1 MRRLLQS
8 VRLQPHGSTI
18 DVTCVTD
25 ARALLERVRQGAYA
39 QASAVMAELHE
50 GSQVD
55 FYAYLGKQVQAPALA
70 AQWHAHAPDSID
82 AALLLAFAE
91 LGEGWR
97 LRGETYFHEI
107 SEARR
112 RAFPMKFQA
121 AQRRFKALAERAD
134 APPLAFYGLL
144 HCDVVCDIEREAR
157 SERFAQVM
165 ALAPYHAPSVYMLA
179 KASMEKWDG
188 SDEEMWAYLHWISDN
203 APRGRDA
210 HAAIAAHVVEWT
222 YPWMDECDAPLEIVG
237 VVRTAN
243 VPGLADLVRKALLDW
258 LDVQPAGLER
268 ALAACT
274 SSRERRHRAEF
285 ALALYL
291 VGAWDE
297 ARVVM
302 KAQGGKVPVE
312 PWCYLAYRGS
322 SMLSEMLGGTLRCA
336 GLAHDRICRDLGLDP
351 REVCA

>member
-1 MRRLLQS
+1 MRRLFQS
-8 VRLQPHGSTI
+8 VRLQPYASTI
-18 DVTCVTD
+18 DVTFVAD
-25 ARALLERVRQGAYA
+25 ARALLELVRQGAYA
-39 QASAVMAELHE
+39 QASAVMAGIHE
-50 GSQVD
+50 GNQVD

-70 AQWHAHAPDSID
+70 AQWRTQQPQSTD
-82 AALLLAFAE
+82 AALLMAFAE

-97 LRGETYFHEI
+97 VRGETYIDEI
-107 SEARR
+107 PEARR
-112 RAFPMKFQA
+112 RAFPLKFQA
-121 AQRRFKALAERAD
+121 AQRLFKEVAD
-134 APPLAFYGLL
+134 GPDASPLAFYGLL
-144 HCDVVCDIEREAR
+144 HCDVVCGIERDAR

-165 ALAPYHAPSVYMLA
+165 ALAPFHAPSVYILA
-179 KASMEKWDG
+179 KASMDKWDG
-188 SDEEMWAYLHWISDN
+188 SDEEMFAYLHWISEH

-237 VVRTAN
+237 VVRIAN

-258 LDVQPAGLER
+258 LDVPPADLER

-274 SSRERRHRAEF
+274 SSRERRLRAEF
-285 ALALYL
+285 ALALYF
-291 VGAWDE
+291 VGAWEE
-297 ARVVM
+297 ARLVM
-302 KAQGGKVPVE
+302 KAQGGQVPVE

-322 SMLSEMLGGTLRCA
+322 SMLSEMLGGTRRCA